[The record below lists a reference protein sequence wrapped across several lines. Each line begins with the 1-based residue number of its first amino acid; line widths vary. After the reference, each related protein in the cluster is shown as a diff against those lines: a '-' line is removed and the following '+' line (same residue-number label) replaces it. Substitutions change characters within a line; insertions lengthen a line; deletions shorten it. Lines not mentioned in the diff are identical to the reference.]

1 MRYRLVLLITGIA
14 ALAACNKS
22 PQVNEQNASVA
33 EVAQKVREAG
43 ADSMFVNPGKWQS
56 KVTIEQFEVPGM
68 PPQMAQRMKE
78 TMAKFQERSFETC
91 LTKEDAKRPKED
103 FFTGKNSA
111 CRYDHFT
118 MGDGKIDALMRC
130 GGGEGGAVQVMSMT
144 GTYSPEAYAMRMAM
158 TREGGPKP
166 SAGTTMKMRVESH
179 RIGECTGD
187 EVNVAARGG
196 RK

>member
-1 MRYRLVLLITGIA
+1 MKSVALIIGIA

-22 PQVNEQNASVA
+22 PQVNEKNASVA
-33 EVAQKVREAG
+33 EVAQKVHEAG
-43 ADSMFVNPGKWQS
+43 VDSTFVNPGKWQS

-68 PPQMAQRMKE
+68 PPEMAQRMKE

-91 LTKEDAKRPKED
+91 LTKEEAKRPKED
-103 FFTGKNSA
+103 FFTGRNDR

-130 GGGEGGAVQVMSMT
+130 GGEGGAVQVMSMT

-158 TREGGPKP
+158 TREGGPKS
-166 SAGTTMKMRVESH
+166 SAGTTMRMRVESH
-179 RIGECTGD
+179 RIGACTGD
-187 EVNVAARGG
+187 EVNVAVRGG
-196 RK
+196 QK